1 MKNLLS
7 VCMFGGCTKGK
18 GDQGMLQIPRS
29 KEKMSDTKPIYLFP
43 SPPQHTHTHTH
54 IPRYSNK
61 TQYARS
67 QDRILLPT
75 NFARHARDSGGRKQ
89 RNIGVRGRER

>member
-54 IPRYSNK
+54 ISLDIPTKPNMPAAK
-61 TQYARS
+61 TASSYLQTL
-67 QDRILLPT
+67 QDMPEILGEG
-75 NFARHARDSGGRKQ
+75 N
-89 RNIGVRGRER
+89 RET